1 MLIDLGVSIKLPHDY
16 EAILAPRSSTFKK
29 YGLLLTNGI
38 GVIDEKYCGE
48 EDVWRMS
55 VYATRDCH
63 VPAGERIAQFRV
75 QRNQGGIEVEE
86 VAIMTGPNRGGFGST
101 DNKL

>member
-1 MLIDLGVSIKLPHDY
+1 
-16 EAILAPRSSTFKK
+16 
-29 YGLLLTNGI
+29 
-38 GVIDEKYCGE
+38 
-48 EDVWRMS
+48 MS

-63 VPAGERIAQFRV
+63 VPAGERIAQFRI

-86 VAIMTGPNRGGFGST
+86 VAIMTDPNRGGFGST